1 MADKKQSKKKT
12 EQEKNWYGPVPGIS
26 IEAQGPCFYFGH
38 SGYTGRSVLFPAVSF
53 YLFYNA
59 GTNRSFP

>member
-26 IEAQGPCFYFGH
+26 IEAQGP
-38 SGYTGRSVLFPAVSF
+38 LF
-53 YLFYNA
+53 LFRA
-59 GTNRSFP
+59 FWLHWPQCALSCRIFLSIL